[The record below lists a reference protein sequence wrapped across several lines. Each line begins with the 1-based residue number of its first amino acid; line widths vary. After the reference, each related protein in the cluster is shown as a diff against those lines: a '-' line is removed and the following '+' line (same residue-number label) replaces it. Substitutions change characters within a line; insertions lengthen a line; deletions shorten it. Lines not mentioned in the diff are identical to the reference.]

1 MEYQTFVVLSS
12 SVVGI
17 AVIVGVIM
25 YILRKLNVFPPDVPI
40 WQNLSVVVLSIAV
53 AVLGYWLRTLPLDVP
68 GLVEAVWLG
77 AFSAAV
83 ESLGY
88 EVQKSIRKSI

>member
-1 MEYQTFVVLSS
+1 MEYQTFVALSG

-25 YILRKLNVFPPDVPI
+25 YILRKLNVFPPNVPI
-40 WQNLSVVVLSIAV
+40 WQNVSVVILSIVV
-53 AVLGYWLRTLPLDVP
+53 AILGYWLRALPLDVA
-68 GLVEAVWLG
+68 GFIEAVWLG

-88 EVQKSIRKSI
+88 ELQKSIRKSI